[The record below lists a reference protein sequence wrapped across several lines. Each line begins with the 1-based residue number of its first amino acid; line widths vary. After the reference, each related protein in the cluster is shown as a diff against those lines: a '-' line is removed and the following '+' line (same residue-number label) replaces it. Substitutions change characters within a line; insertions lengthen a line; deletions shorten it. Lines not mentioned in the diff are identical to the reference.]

1 MSSLHLPPML
11 WSSDA
16 AWTELSR
23 RPPSLATLVFGVAL
37 PAAMLPPA
45 MLSHATDVGSAHY
58 LPALSA
64 SAWQFVEFALFAAQL
79 VGFLMIRW
87 LIGAVA
93 ASHGVRASARDAC
106 LLATVSLLP
115 LWLSSFAL
123 LQDGTLAVLVL
134 PLLAIGASVALLK
147 RGVRCM
153 LGVREEI
160 VALEIGIV
168 AIHCGVLAW
177 AATMA
182 VFLVPGLPAL

>member
-64 SAWQFVEFALFAAQL
+64 SAWQFVEFALFAAQ
-79 VGFLMIRW
+79 VAGFLMIRW
-87 LIGAVA
+87 LPQP
-93 ASHGVRASARDAC
+93 AR
-106 LLATVSLLP
+106 
-115 LWLSSFAL
+115 LWGMPPRHCWRCAR
-123 LQDGTLAVLVL
+123 QTDG
-134 PLLAIGASVALLK
+134 S
-147 RGVRCM
+147 R
-153 LGVREEI
+153 
-160 VALEIGIV
+160 
-168 AIHCGVLAW
+168 
-177 AATMA
+177 
-182 VFLVPGLPAL
+182 